1 MPHSPRLY
9 RGKLWLFDSGRG
21 QFGSLDPATGTFEP
35 LCFCPGYLRG
45 LSFSGN
51 FAIVGLS
58 KPRERTFSGLAL
70 DDELAKRK
78 TEPQCGV
85 MVVDL
90 TSGDIVHWLKIAG
103 VITELYDVA
112 VLGGVRR
119 PAMVGTKADD
129 IKRTLM
135 VGDMGDLEPQGV
147 VGTA

>member
-1 MPHSPRLY
+1 M
-9 RGKLWLFDSGRG
+9 
-21 QFGSLDPATGTFEP
+21 
-35 LCFCPGYLRG
+35 
-45 LSFSGN
+45 
-51 FAIVGLS
+51 
-58 KPRERTFSGLAL
+58 
-70 DDELAKRK
+70 
-78 TEPQCGV
+78 
-85 MVVDL
+85 VDL